1 MKNGESFH
9 ESVGERELELLWKDV
24 PADRLDVDCEGAVGD
39 GSGELKL
46 SSVGDGMRN
55 GDGDGDH

>member
-24 PADRLDVDCEGAVGD
+24 AADRLDADCEGAVGD
-39 GSGELKL
+39 G
-46 SSVGDGMRN
+46 MRS
-55 GDGDGDH
+55 GDGDGDR